1 MKFKLPLKV
10 FLYSMLIF
18 VSLIIIFP
26 FYWMIS
32 ASLKMNNDVFEF
44 PIKWIPD
51 VIIWQNYIDIWNKI
65 PLITFYK
72 NTVFL
77 AITVTFLSL
86 LTSSLAAYAFA
97 KIKFAGR
104 NIAFICYIST
114 IAVPFQVYMI
124 PQFIMMKKLELTDT
138 LLALILI
145 QTFSAFGVFLFR
157 QFFITIPNEISE
169 SARIDGLGE
178 FGIYLKIILPL
189 AKPAIATLIIFQFV
203 FVWNDFL
210 GPLIYLSSTKN
221 KTIQLGIRMFI
232 SQYSAE
238 YSLIMAAAVCSL
250 IPVVLLFVFT
260 QRFFIEGIATSGIKG

>member
-77 AITVTFLSL
+77 AITVTFLLL